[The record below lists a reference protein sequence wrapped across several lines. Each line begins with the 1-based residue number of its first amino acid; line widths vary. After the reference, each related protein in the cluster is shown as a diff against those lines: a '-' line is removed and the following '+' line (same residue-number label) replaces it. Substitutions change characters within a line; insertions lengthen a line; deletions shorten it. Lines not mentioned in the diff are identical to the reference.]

1 MSKNVHKNTRKN
13 APDKV
18 HDVDA
23 APVEAREETPADTAG
38 AGELKGDETL
48 EAGKASIQESGAS
61 GPDEDAALTTRDLV
75 EKLTRERDD
84 FLERL
89 KRERASFLNHKK
101 RVEKERREWES
112 ASICRFVQELLPFI
126 DDMDRAMKATDE
138 ASDVDTLRKGFEM
151 ICNRFQEA
159 LKAGGVEEIPSDGES
174 FDPKVHEA
182 ILQVEDLDQPA
193 GTILETTHRGFQISG
208 RLIRPAKV
216 VVSQVPQSSPPRD
229 EKNEDAVN
237 DLGGQDNR
245 DIQKKM
251 NKRKEETEEN

>member
-126 DDMDRAMKATDE
+126 DELCSLCRLGHHVRRSHELCGTMYHRDF
-138 ASDVDTLRKGFEM
+138 SLVYFFLR
-151 ICNRFQEA
+151 
-159 LKAGGVEEIPSDGES
+159 
-174 FDPKVHEA
+174 PKQF
-182 ILQVEDLDQPA
+182 LY
-193 GTILETTHRGFQISG
+193 
-208 RLIRPAKV
+208 
-216 VVSQVPQSSPPRD
+216 
-229 EKNEDAVN
+229 
-237 DLGGQDNR
+237 
-245 DIQKKM
+245 
-251 NKRKEETEEN
+251 